1 MAVLVLA
8 SVRSCGTTT
17 LAVALAATWPRRR
30 RVLVV
35 ELDPAGGTIGA
46 ALGWPAEPSL
56 VSLGAAAR
64 HRSDP
69 EQIWAHCQ
77 RLAGGA
83 SVLAA
88 PGSGAQVRG
97 ATATLAGLLA
107 RLDELDADVLVD
119 VGRLDTGFPPPVAD
133 LPVAGLP
140 VLGSAEP
147 SRVVLTSRPR
157 LADLNALANALE
169 QRSDEAGTLRA
180 GQLGLVLVGDG
191 PYPDIE
197 VAEALGVEVLGHLP
211 WDPGAVELLGAVPAS
226 DRRLRLSPLVRAAR
240 SLAETPTPTPTPT
253 PVPAA
258 AVPEAS
264 SVAARLRVRFGRP
277 PSAPLAVQPGAAAAT
292 NGSAPGGG
300 PGR

>member
-1 MAVLVLA
+1 VAVTVLA

-17 LAVALAATWPRRR
+17 LAVALAATWPARR

-69 EQIWAHCQ
+69 EQIWPHCQ

-107 RLDELDADVLVD
+107 RLGELDADVLVD
-119 VGRLDTGFPPPVAD
+119 VGRLDAGLCPPVAG
-133 LPVAGLP
+133 PAVAGLP

-147 SRVVLTSRPR
+147 NRVVLTSRPR
-157 LADLNALANALE
+157 LADLNALAGAQEPRSEGAAALH
-169 QRSDEAGTLRA
+169 A

-191 PYPDIE
+191 PYGDTE
-197 VAEALGVEVLGHLP
+197 VAEALGVEVLSHLP
-211 WDPGAVELLGAVPAS
+211 WDPGAVELLGAVSAS

-240 SLAETPTPTPTPT
+240 SLAETLTPTPTPT
-253 PVPAA
+253 PMPAA

-264 SVAARLRVRFGRP
+264 SVAARLRVRLGRP
-277 PSAPLAVQPGAAAAT
+277 PSAPLAVRPGAGAAT
-292 NGSAPGGG
+292 NGNVPGGG